1 MPNPHNQLDLY
12 CPDCGAVLE
21 NDIHVC
27 NEYGWTS
34 FDDDETESETANETE
49 NETANETENET
60 ANETVKQY
68 DAWQDLVGR
77 LT

>member
-21 NDIHVC
+21 NDIHCC
-27 NEYGWTS
+27 NECGWTS
-34 FDDDETESETANETE
+34 FDDD
-49 NETANETENET
+49 ETENET

-68 DAWQDLVGR
+68 DAWQDIVGR

>member
-1 MPNPHNQLDLY
+1 MPNHHNKLDLY

-21 NDIHVC
+21 NDIHCC
-27 NEYGWTS
+27 NECGWTS
-34 FDDDETESETANETE
+34 FDDDETE
-49 NETANETENET
+49 NETANETESET

-68 DAWQDLVGR
+68 DAWQDIVGR